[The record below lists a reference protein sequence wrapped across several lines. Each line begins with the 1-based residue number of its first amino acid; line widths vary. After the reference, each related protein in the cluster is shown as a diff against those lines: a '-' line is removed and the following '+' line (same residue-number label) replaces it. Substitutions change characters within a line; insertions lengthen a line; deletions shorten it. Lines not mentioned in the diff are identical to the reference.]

1 MTQTEL
7 DTFIWLV
14 VFSGILLTM
23 APWAK

>member
-1 MTQTEL
+1 MTQESL
-7 DTFIWLV
+7 DTFIWIV